1 MGLFW
6 FRESQGND
14 GADESGTNYTTMDR
28 ATKDKYVESA
38 MRNGD
43 QVEDNSESSRVPIV
57 GEINVDTKTT
67 TFFGTTRGYADRP
80 GNVDMVVLDEDSVG
94 ASYPTKKHAPG
105 Y

>member
-28 ATKDKYVESA
+28 ETKDKYVETA
-38 MRNGD
+38 MRSGD
-43 QVEDNSESSRVPIV
+43 QVEDTCDPSRVPVV
-57 GEINVDTKTT
+57 GEVDSNTGKITY
-67 TFFGTTRGYADRP
+67 FDTTRGYADVS
-80 GNVDMVVLDEDSVG
+80 GKVDMVVLDEDSIG
-94 ASYPTKKHAPG
+94 ASYPTKKHGPG